1 VESKEE
7 LKRQMGFH
15 PDKKLI
21 LIIGGAD
28 GIPRGK
34 RIVKNLLYENP
45 GASLAVVCGKNE
57 RMRLR
62 LLALKEERGSE
73 HLKVFGFV
81 DSVYELLQVS
91 DVVITKCG
99 ASMFMETLFS
109 RRIPI
114 VNNYLWEQ
122 EKGNVEFLRRNH
134 FGIYERDTRKLS
146 SWINRLFSDARL
158 YSSFNDNIER
168 ARLVNGAGMVSDYIV
183 RFNAA

>member
-1 VESKEE
+1 
-7 LKRQMGFH
+7 
-15 PDKKLI
+15 
-21 LIIGGAD
+21 
-28 GIPRGK
+28 
-34 RIVKNLLYENP
+34 
-45 GASLAVVCGKNE
+45 
-57 RMRLR
+57 
-62 LLALKEERGSE
+62 
-73 HLKVFGFV
+73 
-81 DSVYELLQVS
+81 VYELLQVS